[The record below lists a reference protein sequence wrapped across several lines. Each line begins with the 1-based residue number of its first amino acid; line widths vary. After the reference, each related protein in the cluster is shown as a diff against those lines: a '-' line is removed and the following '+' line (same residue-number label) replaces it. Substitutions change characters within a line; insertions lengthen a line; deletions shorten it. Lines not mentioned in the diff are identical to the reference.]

1 MRIVR
6 KERPKEDD
14 GDVFYVARTEKELVP
29 HPKKSATRRLTP
41 FVIFGIV
48 ICLATITMLKV
59 MGDSPQDTRSVVLA
73 LQGKKVL
80 DEKALRKLVTG
91 QNITAYWIGA
101 RDKYKY
107 TLTALPDGNAYVR
120 YLPNGKGLGDTSATY
135 MVIATYP
142 LKNAFSITKANGKA
156 TDGVGFINLDG
167 HAVYYKTTQPA
178 SVYVGLRGANY
189 QIEIFDPVAGQAL
202 VSAST
207 AGLLQKI
214 S

>member
-1 MRIVR
+1 MKIVR
-6 KERPKEDD
+6 KERHKEDD
-14 GDVFYVARTEKELVP
+14 ADVFYVARAENDLVP
-29 HPKKSATRRLTP
+29 HTKKTATRRITP

-48 ICLATITMLKV
+48 ICLATITVLKY
-59 MGDSPQDTRSVVLA
+59 MGDSPQDTRSTVLA

-80 DEKALRKLVTG
+80 DEKALRTLVNE
-91 QNITAYWIGA
+91 QKISAYWIGS

-120 YLPNGKGLGDTSATY
+120 YLPNGKGLDDKAATY
-135 MVIATYP
+135 VVIATYP
-142 LKNAFSITKANGKA
+142 VKNAYSITKANGKA

-178 SVYVGLRGANY
+178 SVYVGLRDSNY

-207 AGLLQKI
+207 PRLVQKI

>member
-6 KERPKEDD
+6 KERPHEDD
-14 GDVFYVARTEKELVP
+14 GDVFYVARTEKDLVS
-29 HPKKSATRRLTP
+29 HPKKSTTRRVTP

-48 ICLATITMLKV
+48 ICFATITALKI

-80 DEKALRKLVTG
+80 DEKALREIVREQK
-91 QNITAYWIGA
+91 ITAYWVGS

-107 TLTALPDGNAYVR
+107 TLTVLPEGNAYVR
-120 YLPNGKGLGDTSATY
+120 YLPNGKGFEDSAATY

-142 LKNAFSITKANGKA
+142 LKNAYSITKANGKA

-178 SVYVGLRGANY
+178 SVYVGLRGASF
-189 QIEIFDPVAGQAL
+189 QVEIFDPVAGQAL

-207 AGLLQKI
+207 ARLLQRI
-214 S
+214 E